1 MKYTELVSKLAD
13 IGAAEPE
20 AEAFLLIS
28 HFFGDNRATIMAF
41 REREYDTN
49 VLEAAIERRR
59 GGEPVQYIIGKTDFY
74 GLEFKVTPDCL
85 IPRFDTEIL
94 CEEITKRLPKNA
106 RFLEFC
112 TGSGCIPIAVIK
124 NRPDTSC
131 VTVELFPKTADIARE
146 NRELNQI
153 PPEKLEIAVGDAL
166 NFDMSKFV
174 GTYDAIVSNPPYIP
188 SAVVDT
194 LSREVKRE
202 PRAALDGGD
211 DGLVFYEKFVSSYS
225 NALKPDGFFAFEIGF
240 DQADAIRTLGDSYG
254 FDVEIIRD
262 FGGNDR
268 VAILKRNR

>member
-13 IGAAEPE
+13 IGAAEPD

-59 GGEPVQYIIGKTDFY
+59 GGEPVQYIIGKADFY

-94 CEEITKRLPKNA
+94 CEEVIKRLPDNA

-124 NRPDTSC
+124 NRTDTSC

-188 SAVVDT
+188 SVVVDT

-211 DGLVFYEKFVSSYS
+211 DGLIFYEKFVSSYS
-225 NALKPDGFFAFEIGF
+225 DALKPSGFFAFEIGF
-240 DQADAIRTLGDSYG
+240 DQADAIRALGDSYG

-262 FGGNDR
+262 FGGNNR